1 MHRSRSL
8 NRSLALATAALSGAL
23 LSSGCGSPSPA
34 GAWGPTPVAVPV
46 AQEAGQDSEE
56 LAKAAQNPVA
66 DLISLP
72 LQNNTNFDWGPDD
85 DTQNVLNIQPVIP
98 FQLSEDWNLI
108 TRTILPVIS
117 QPVPGGDDEFG
128 LGDTL
133 FTGFLSPRDSGGLIW
148 GVGPAVLLPTST
160 DDALGAGEWG
170 AGPAAVVLTMTGP
183 WVVGGLINNVWSFD
197 SGEVN
202 LMTLQ
207 PFVNYNLADG
217 WYLVSAPIL
226 TANWEADSD
235 ERWTVP
241 LGAGFG
247 RTFRAGKL
255 PLNCNVQFYDNLEH
269 PTLGGEWQLRIQ
281 VQLLFPK

>member
-1 MHRSRSL
+1 VD
-8 NRSLALATAALSGAL
+8 TG
-23 LSSGCGSPSPA
+23 
-34 GAWGPTPVAVPV
+34 
-46 AQEAGQDSEE
+46 E

-133 FTGFLSPRDSGGLIW
+133 FTGFFSPRESSGLIW

-170 AGPAAVVLTMTGP
+170 AGPAAVALTMTGP

-202 LMTLQ
+202 LMTFQ
-207 PFVNYNLADG
+207 PFVNYNLDGG
-217 WYLVSAPIL
+217 WYLVTAPIV

-241 LGAGFG
+241 LGGGFG

-255 PLNCNVQFYDNLEH
+255 PLNCNLQYYNNVEH
-269 PTLGGEWQLRIQ
+269 PTFGAEWQLRIQ
-281 VQLLFPK
+281 VQMLFPK